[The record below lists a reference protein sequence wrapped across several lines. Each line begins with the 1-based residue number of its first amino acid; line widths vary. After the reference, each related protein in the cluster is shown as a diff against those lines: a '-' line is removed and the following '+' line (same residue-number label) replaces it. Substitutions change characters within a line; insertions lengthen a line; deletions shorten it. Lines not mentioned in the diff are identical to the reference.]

1 MSDRQNESILVA
13 APVKTRR
20 LGTLYL
26 EGRLR
31 DGTLSQSSLDCGL
44 YARVLEAQLLSAVN
58 TFDMLEDI
66 LADERN
72 GNLKL
77 GSEYPRAKQILDSL
91 KVVERIGPATEETCF
106 SSLEVKLRVQV
117 FELWTASSPL
127 EESDEGD
134 EQLGELISMPHT
146 RFEAV
151 WDELVFDHDIKADL
165 IWMMTNILRFS
176 QALKASNFRRKL
188 NPLILLYG
196 PPGTG
201 KTSLCQGLAQKIS
214 IRLSEQY
221 ESTTLIQIKTATLL
235 SKYFSESARHVDE
248 IFTKI
253 SHMCQEGPENFI
265 CVLIDEVESIAS
277 SREFSTKEGESHDS
291 LRATNALLTGLD
303 RSMSFPNVVFL
314 FTSNMCDVLE
324 PAFLDRCGLKEYVG
338 PPSVAAQY
346 EILRSILQNLISS
359 NVVKSTEEIPSYDDA
374 EYQAVANLGNSGP
387 KLLDLVKLIRS
398 TNESLDTEISGRS
411 LAQLPE
417 KALMRYLRD
426 EDCDV
431 DTLMGF
437 MERSVLEGVKKTGI
451 SKDEKQDKG
460 GKRTWATFL
469 EEECDFSRF
478 VDLVESYRAGVE
490 RQARLKGPVQ
500 SESEAY
506 SGNQIQATGQAP
518 AERAPE

>member
-1 MSDRQNESILVA
+1 MSDIQNKSIVVA
-13 APVKTRR
+13 APVETRR

-26 EGRLR
+26 EARLKN
-31 DGTLSQSSLDCGL
+31 GTRGQSSLDCGL
-44 YARVLEAQLLSAVN
+44 YARILEVRLLSAVN
-58 TFDMLEDI
+58 TFEMLEDI

-77 GSEYPRAKQILDSL
+77 GSLYPGAKKILDCL
-91 KVVERIGPATEETCF
+91 KVVEYIGPATGETCF

-117 FELWTASSPL
+117 FELCTSSCTAL

-134 EQLGELISMPHT
+134 EQLGELVSMPHT

-176 QALKASNFRRKL
+176 QALKASNIRRKL

-214 IRLSEQY
+214 IRLGEQY

-253 SHMCQEGPENFI
+253 SQMCQEGPENFI

-303 RSMSFPNVVFL
+303 RTMGFPNVVFL

-338 PPSVAAQY
+338 PPSIAAQY

-359 NVVKSTEEIPSYDDA
+359 DVVKSTEEIPSYDDA
-374 EYQAVANLGNSGP
+374 EYQAVASLGNSGP

-437 MERSVLEGVKKTGI
+437 MERSVLEAVKKTGI
-451 SKDEKQDKG
+451 SKDEKQEKG

-469 EEECDFSRF
+469 EEECDLSTF

-490 RQARLKGPVQ
+490 SQARLKSSVQ
-500 SESEAY
+500 SESEAC
-506 SGNQIQATGQAP
+506 SGSQIQVAS
-518 AERAPE
+518 